1 MACVV
6 ATCAERLGGVGAVS
20 VCGPFCPGEKSGLPA
35 GGGLYTLS
43 VFAAMFG
50 PT

>member
-6 ATCAERLGGVGAVS
+6 ASCADRLGGAGAVCA
-20 VCGPFCPGEKSGLPA
+20 CGPFCPGEKSWLPA
-35 GGGLYTLS
+35 AGGLYTLS
-43 VFAAMFG
+43 VFADMFG